1 MSEDFVEPTPE
12 ETVIDTPPEAKTF
25 TQADMDKAVAQRLAR
40 EQRKYEKQLS
50 GIDLDEARQL
60 LSQKEQLE
68 QDKMKERGEFE
79 TILKQTVE
87 KKDLEINSYKSKL
100 QQTLVDG
107 AILGA
112 ASNNNAVSPEQVSS
126 LLKGQ
131 TRLGSD
137 GTVEV
142 LDNSGTPRYNDNGDL
157 LTVNEMVGEFLTE
170 NPHFVRASKGGTGS
184 QGNSGGST
192 LKPQST
198 VDMVA
203 NWNEGGREAYRALM
217 KKPKN

>member
-1 MSEDFVEPTPE
+1 MSEEIVDNQTE
-12 ETVIDTPPEAKTF
+12 ETVVETAAEKTF
-25 TQADMDKAVAQRLAR
+25 TQEEIDKIVADRVAR
-40 EQRKYEKQLS
+40 EQRKFDKKLS

-60 LSQKEQLE
+60 LTQKEQVE

-87 KKDLEINSYKSKL
+87 KKDSEINAYKTKL

-126 LLKGQ
+126 LLKAQ
-131 TRLGSD
+131 TRLGED

-142 LDNSGTPRYNDNGDL
+142 LDNNGTPRYNDSGDL
-157 LTVNEMVGEFLTE
+157 LSVNEMVSEFLTA

-184 QGNSGGST
+184 QGNAGGST

-198 VDMVA
+198 VNDMVE

-217 KKPKN
+217 KAKK

>member
-1 MSEDFVEPTPE
+1 MSEEIVDNQPE
-12 ETVIDTPPEAKTF
+12 ETVVETPAEKTF
-25 TQADMDKAVAQRLAR
+25 TQEEIDKIVADRVAR
-40 EQRKYEKQLS
+40 EQRKFDKKLS

-60 LSQKEQLE
+60 LSQKEQVE

-87 KKDLEINSYKSKL
+87 KKDSEINAYKTKL

-126 LLKGQ
+126 LLKAQ
-131 TRLGSD
+131 TRLGED

-142 LDNSGTPRYNDNGDL
+142 LDNNGTPRYNDSGDL
-157 LTVNEMVGEFLTE
+157 LSVNEMVSEFLTA

-184 QGNSGGST
+184 QGNAGGST

-198 VDMVA
+198 VNDMVD

-217 KKPKN
+217 KAKK

>member
-1 MSEDFVEPTPE
+1 MSEEIVDNQPE
-12 ETVIDTPPEAKTF
+12 ETVVETPAEKTF
-25 TQADMDKAVAQRLAR
+25 TQEEIDKIVADRVAR
-40 EQRKYEKQLS
+40 EQRKFDKKLS

-60 LSQKEQLE
+60 LTQKEQVE

-87 KKDLEINSYKSKL
+87 KKDSEINAYKTKL

-126 LLKGQ
+126 LLKAQ
-131 TRLGSD
+131 TRLGED

-142 LDNSGTPRYNDNGDL
+142 LDNNGTPRYNDSGDL
-157 LTVNEMVGEFLTE
+157 LSVNEMVSEFLTA
-170 NPHFVRASKGGTGS
+170 NPHVVRASKGGTGS
-184 QGNSGGST
+184 QGNAGGST

-198 VDMVA
+198 VNDMVD

-217 KKPKN
+217 KAKK

>member
-1 MSEDFVEPTPE
+1 MSDEIVDNQTE
-12 ETVIDTPPEAKTF
+12 ETVVETPTEKTF
-25 TQADMDKAVAQRLAR
+25 TQEEIDKIVADRVAR
-40 EQRKYEKQLS
+40 EQRKFDKKLS

-60 LSQKEQLE
+60 LTQKEQVE

-87 KKDLEINSYKSKL
+87 KKDSEINAYKTKL

-126 LLKGQ
+126 LLKAQ
-131 TRLGSD
+131 TRLGED

-142 LDNSGTPRYNDNGDL
+142 LDNNGTPRYNDSGDL
-157 LTVNEMVGEFLTE
+157 LSVNEMVGEFLTA

-184 QGNSGGST
+184 QGNAGGST

-198 VDMVA
+198 VNDMVD

-217 KKPKN
+217 KAKK

>member
-1 MSEDFVEPTPE
+1 MSEEIVETQPE
-12 ETVIDTPPEAKTF
+12 ETVVETPAEKTF
-25 TQADMDKAVAQRLAR
+25 TQEEIDKIVADRVAR
-40 EQRKYEKQLS
+40 EQRKFDKKLS

-60 LSQKEQLE
+60 LTQKEQVE

-87 KKDLEINSYKSKL
+87 KKDSEINAYKTKL

-126 LLKGQ
+126 LLKVQ
-131 TRLGSD
+131 TRLGED

-142 LDNSGTPRYNDNGDL
+142 LDNNGTPRYNDSGDL
-157 LTVNEMVGEFLTE
+157 LSVNEMVGEFLTA

-184 QGNSGGST
+184 QGNAGGST

-198 VDMVA
+198 VNDMVD

-217 KKPKN
+217 KAKK